1 MLTEI
6 NQKKDLQK
14 LNAAKGL
21 ITKKEI
27 EKELEVNPFARF
39 IIETENNKVIA
50 YLYYSDIYD
59 RAEINQIEVDVF
71 HRNCGKAT
79 ILLEKMIKTVEKSIT
94 LEVKEDNKVAI
105 HLYKKF
111 GFIEKAIRKGYYQ
124 GTDGILMER
133 KNKDSY

>member
-14 LNAAKGL
+14 LNATKGL

-27 EKELEVNPFARF
+27 EKELEVNPFASF

-124 GTDGILMER
+124 GIDGILMER
-133 KNKDSY
+133 KSKDS

>member
-14 LNAAKGL
+14 LNAIKGL

-94 LEVKEDNKVAI
+94 LEVKEDNEVAI

-124 GTDGILMER
+124 GIDGILMER
-133 KNKDSY
+133 KSKDS

>member
-14 LNAAKGL
+14 LNATKGL

-124 GTDGILMER
+124 EIDGILMER
-133 KNKDSY
+133 KSKDS

>member
-14 LNAAKGL
+14 LNAIKGL

-124 GTDGILMER
+124 GIDGILMER
-133 KNKDSY
+133 KSKDS

>member
-1 MLTEI
+1 MLIEI

-14 LNAAKGL
+14 LNAIKGL

-94 LEVKEDNKVAI
+94 LEVKEDNEVAI

-124 GTDGILMER
+124 GIDGILMER
-133 KNKDSY
+133 KSKDS

>member
-14 LNAAKGL
+14 LNATKGL

-94 LEVKEDNKVAI
+94 LEVKEDNEVAI

-124 GTDGILMER
+124 GIDGILMER
-133 KNKDSY
+133 KSKDS

>member
-39 IIETENNKVIA
+39 IIETEDNKIIA

-124 GTDGILMER
+124 GIDGILMER
-133 KNKDSY
+133 KSKDS

>member
-1 MLTEI
+1 MLIEI

-14 LNAAKGL
+14 LNATKGL

-79 ILLEKMIKTVEKSIT
+79 ILLGKMIKAVEKSIT
-94 LEVKEDNKVAI
+94 LEVKEDNEVAI

-124 GTDGILMER
+124 GIDGILMER
-133 KNKDSY
+133 KSKDS

>member
-124 GTDGILMER
+124 GIDGILMER
-133 KNKDSY
+133 KSKDS

>member
-14 LNAAKGL
+14 LNATKGL

-79 ILLEKMIKTVEKSIT
+79 ILLEKMIKTVGKSIT

-124 GTDGILMER
+124 GIDGILMER
-133 KNKDSY
+133 KSKDS

>member
-1 MLTEI
+1 MLIEI

-14 LNAAKGL
+14 LNAIKGL

-39 IIETENNKVIA
+39 IIETEDNKIIA

-71 HRNCGKAT
+71 HRNCGKASNLME
-79 ILLEKMIKTVEKSIT
+79 IMLEAVEKSIT
-94 LEVKEDNKVAI
+94 LEVKKDNLVAI
-105 HLYKKF
+105 HLYKKY
-111 GFIEKAIRKGYYQ
+111 GFKEKAIRKGYYH
-124 GTDGILMER
+124 GVDGILMER
-133 KNKDSY
+133 EKSE

>member
-1 MLTEI
+1 MLIEI

-14 LNAAKGL
+14 LNATKGL

-94 LEVKEDNKVAI
+94 LEVKEDNEVAI

-124 GTDGILMER
+124 GIDGILMER
-133 KNKDSY
+133 KSKDS

>member
-1 MLTEI
+1 MLIEI

-14 LNAAKGL
+14 LNAIKGL

-94 LEVKEDNKVAI
+94 LEVKEDNEVAI

-124 GTDGILMER
+124 GIDGILMER
-133 KNKDSY
+133 KSKDSL

>member
-14 LNAAKGL
+14 LNATKGL

-124 GTDGILMER
+124 GIDGILMER
-133 KNKDSY
+133 KSKDS

>member
-111 GFIEKAIRKGYYQ
+111 GFIEKAKTLSRKKESFM
-124 GTDGILMER
+124 L
-133 KNKDSY
+133 K